1 MYQLILL
8 GIFTIII
15 ITLVKINLDLQEKIT
30 KLEFD
35 KIMEG
40 INSDLEKSQ
49 LEDSFSQS
57 VYKQRTIQ

>member
-40 INSDLEKSQ
+40 INSDLEKSE